1 MNEATPHHALVVE
14 GLAKSFPTAGNP
26 LIVLSDLS
34 MNLTTGDSVAV
45 VGPSGSGKS
54 TLLQIIGTLD
64 HPDAGT
70 VTIDDVNPFSLN
82 ENELARFR
90 NQKIGFIFQDHHLLP
105 QLTVVEN
112 VLVPTLATGKP
123 SADDLSRAKELTEA
137 VGLAGRHGHLPSEL
151 SGGERERV
159 AIARALLMQPSLIL
173 ADEPTG
179 NLDRR
184 TADAVTELLLTLQQS
199 SGAILITVTHSD
211 SLAAAMKQRK
221 ELVDGK
227 LV

>member
-1 MNEATPHHALVVE
+1 MNESSSQHTLVVE
-14 GLAKSFPTAGNP
+14 GLAKSFPTAGEP
-26 LIVLSDLS
+26 LIVLSELS
-34 MNLTTGDSVAV
+34 LKLTTGDSVAI

-54 TLLQIIGTLD
+54 TLLQILGTLD
-64 HPDAGT
+64 HPDSGT
-70 VTIDDVNPFSLN
+70 VSIDGVNPFTLD
-82 ENELARFR
+82 ETELAKFR
-90 NQKIGFIFQDHHLLP
+90 NKKIGFIFQDHHLLP

-123 SADDLSRAKELTEA
+123 SADDLGHAKELIDA
-137 VGLAGRHGHLPSEL
+137 VGLADRLGHLPSEL

-184 TADAVTELLLTLQQS
+184 TADGVTELLLSLQQS

-227 LV
+227 LQ

>member
-1 MNEATPHHALVVE
+1 M
-14 GLAKSFPTAGNP
+14 
-26 LIVLSDLS
+26 
-34 MNLTTGDSVAV
+34 
-45 VGPSGSGKS
+45 
-54 TLLQIIGTLD
+54 
-64 HPDAGT
+64 
-70 VTIDDVNPFSLN
+70 
-82 ENELARFR
+82 
-90 NQKIGFIFQDHHLLP
+90 
-105 QLTVVEN
+105 
-112 VLVPTLATGKP
+112 PTLATGKP
-123 SADDLSRAKELTEA
+123 SADDLSRAKELIDA
-137 VGLAGRHGHLPSEL
+137 VGLADRLGHLPSEL

-184 TADAVTELLLTLQQS
+184 TADAVTELLLSLQQS

-227 LV
+227 LQ